1 MLASYMKRMHG
12 STEYGIIFR
21 HGPLSSAQGEHGRE
35 YRRMPLVE
43 VAATMASPADDLFG
57 RVLFISM
64 INVSEKYHRT
74 L

>member
-1 MLASYMKRMHG
+1 MLASYMKRVQDP
-12 STEYGIIFR
+12 TECGIIFR

-35 YRRMPLVE
+35 YRRKPLVE
-43 VAATMASPADDLFG
+43 GAAAMASPADDLFG